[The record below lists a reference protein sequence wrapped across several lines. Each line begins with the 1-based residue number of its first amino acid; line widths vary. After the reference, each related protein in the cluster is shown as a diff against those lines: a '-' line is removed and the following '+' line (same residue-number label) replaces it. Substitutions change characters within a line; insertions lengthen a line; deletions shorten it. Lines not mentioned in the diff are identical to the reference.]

1 MAGEHCFPVSL
12 FLLKSVRKLSIMA
25 LKDFWQQQR
34 QQRQQAATQRR
45 QQVSETLAIAQKER
59 QELASELRSDLSLF
73 RITLASADRDRT
85 IEFQHFSVKLQQHRV
100 ERQRETQ
107 EFLTNVSDRRH
118 SQAQQVASQLRE
130 FVQALQVQTADFL
143 AVTEVE
149 RSAMAQQLAD
159 DLQTF
164 RVVPDERV
172 NALRQDIQTDIQD
185 LQLETQA
192 FLSESRQQRLK
203 VQIRLTRNL
212 AAFTES
218 LRFEVQNYLSD
229 VKTARHDRAASLAQT
244 LHQNRTDREA
254 KNGVLFSR
262 LADFRSQLTSTI
274 WGEDNSS
281 KIESEVSEPVALQP
295 SPVLKNPPTR
305 LETLPTVPKISLSQK
320 PVPAVER
327 AEVPKP
333 QSPSLVGVNADD
345 RAFEEKV
352 YHYIE
357 SMQGA
362 RLTEIESAMG
372 ISRFQAVDTLR
383 SLIQKGLVT
392 QRDRVYRIQEDFIV

>member
-1 MAGEHCFPVSL
+1 
-12 FLLKSVRKLSIMA
+12 MA

-164 RVVPDERV
+164 RVVLDERV
-172 NALRQDIQTDIQD
+172 NALRQDIRADLQD

-192 FLSESRQQRLK
+192 VLSQSRQQRLK

-229 VKTARHDRAASLAQT
+229 VKTARHDRAASLAQS

-262 LADFRSQLTSTI
+262 LADFRSHLTSTI

-305 LETLPTVPKISLSQK
+305 LETLPTVPKISLSRPLAK
-320 PVPAVER
+320 VNNRGNSEVIER
-327 AEVPKP
+327 KTDDLRT
-333 QSPSLVGVNADD
+333 SPN
-345 RAFEEKV
+345 FE
-352 YHYIE
+352 
-357 SMQGA
+357 A
-362 RLTEIESAMG
+362 
-372 ISRFQAVDTLR
+372 R
-383 SLIQKGLVT
+383 SLQAILRRSNHYLFRNGVRSQAKATGET
-392 QRDRVYRIQEDFIV
+392 QTRSSCQTELRRPSAADVAILARVPHLLPHCPRLEYQ